1 MEKVI
6 VDGRVAVVLHSGCGL
21 GWSTCHTDTPE
32 ILFDPGIVN
41 LVQEKQWEKLLTYLT
56 LKFPEVAHISGR
68 STKYLVIHWV
78 RQGFKFRITENDGS
92 ERVVYHDDEKWIV
105 A

>member
-1 MEKVI
+1 MEKLI
-6 VDGRVAVVLHSGCGL
+6 VDGKVAVVIHPEYGG
-21 GWSTCHTDTPE
+21 GWSTVFPDIPE

-41 LVQEKQWEKLLTYLT
+41 LVQEKQWEKLKTYLT

-68 STKYLVIHWV
+68 SSKYLVIHWV
-78 RQGFKFRITENDGS
+78 SQGFKFRIAEYDGK
-92 ERVVYHDDEKWIV
+92 ERVVYHDDEEWII